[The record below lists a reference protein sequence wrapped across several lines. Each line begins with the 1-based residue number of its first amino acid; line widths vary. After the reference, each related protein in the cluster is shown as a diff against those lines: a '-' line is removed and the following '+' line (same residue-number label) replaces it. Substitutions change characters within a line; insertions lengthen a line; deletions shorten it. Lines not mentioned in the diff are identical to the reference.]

1 VRVRARVHLVGVESP
16 STYAGLMVRVEPTIY
31 RLASPGGSVT
41 RPGTSVVVD
50 AMTSWG
56 HAERA
61 CELAELVIS
70 AAIDFSAMVFT
81 RGSYSIIV
89 GRTTCPAPT
98 LEWPWRAYE
107 LLNWMVLKDDLP
119 YTVRLSDRG
128 VRRIGE
134 MIECALTQTASS
146 VWAITD
152 GMAAAERAAIGVSAP
167 ERIVDLWTGLEALT
181 PVPPHPSA
189 IGAVTAWLDGI
200 EAITP
205 GFRRAAVALAAPD
218 LADLLAARRRLASLP
233 GITSGLASR
242 MTGQCRT
249 LSERLAVGAAC
260 IYAIRNGVIHGSVSA
275 RTTQDINAIRAAEA
289 LAWIFLDARL
299 SHRLCGAIPLPVASR
314 LAVAMTL

>member
-1 VRVRARVHLVGVESP
+1 VRVRARVHLIGVESP

-31 RLASPGGSVT
+31 TLASTGGSVT
-41 RPGTSVVVD
+41 RPGTSVAVD

-70 AAIDFSAMVFT
+70 AAIDFSATVLT
-81 RGSYSIIV
+81 RGSYSITV
-89 GRTTCPAPT
+89 GRTVCPAPT

-107 LLNWMVLKDDLP
+107 LLNWRVLKDDLP
-119 YTVRLSDRG
+119 YTVRLSDHG

-134 MIECALTQTASS
+134 MIECALAQTASS
-146 VWAITD
+146 VWAIAD
-152 GMAAAERAAIGVSAP
+152 GMAAAERAAIGASAP

-181 PVPPHPSA
+181 PVPPGSSA
-189 IGAVTAWLDGI
+189 IGAVTAWLDSI
-200 EAITP
+200 EATTS
-205 GFRRAAVALAAPD
+205 GFRRTAVALAASD

-242 MTGQCRT
+242 VTGRCRT

-260 IYAIRNGVIHGSVSA
+260 IYAIRNGVIHGAVSA
-275 RTTQDINAIRAAEA
+275 RTTKDIDAIRAAEA

-299 SHRLCGAIPLPVASR
+299 SECLCGAIPLPVASR
-314 LAVAMTL
+314 AAVAITM